1 MNRGQSNLH
10 FLEKFDISI
19 QVDIFKLKQNKLEEN
34 KWTPLKVNVK
44 LSLLKLHIDDLK
56 LTYVYKTLENLQ
68 KLFKSNDVKVDL
80 DYDDTKQYKS
90 IQELF
95 TY

>member
-19 QVDIFKLKQNKLEEN
+19 EVDIFKLKQNKVEEN

-44 LSLLKLHIDDLK
+44 LNLLKLHIDDLK

-80 DYDDTKQYKS
+80 DYGDTKQYKS
-90 IQELF
+90 I
-95 TY
+95 